1 MASFQATTSWESPRN
16 CENKIIVPIISFPI
30 RYKKFQKIA
39 KKFKKLKNRI
49 MASFQA
55 QTGLKTPRKSE
66 NKNYRFDLFLHDPL

>member
-1 MASFQATTSWESPRN
+1 MASFQATTGWESSRN

-55 QTGLKTPRKSE
+55 QTGLE
-66 NKNYRFDLFLHDPL
+66 NPEKE

>member
-1 MASFQATTSWESPRN
+1 MASFQATTGWESLRN

-55 QTGLKTPRKSE
+55 QTGLE
-66 NKNYRFDLFLHDPL
+66 NPEKE

>member
-1 MASFQATTSWESPRN
+1 MASFQATKSWESPRN

-66 NKNYRFDLFLHDPL
+66 NKNYRSDLFLHDPL

>member
-1 MASFQATTSWESPRN
+1 MASFQATTGWESSRN

-30 RYKKFQKIA
+30 RYKKFQRIA

-55 QTGLKTPRKSE
+55 QTGLE
-66 NKNYRFDLFLHDPL
+66 NPEKE